1 MRSSRLLQ
9 ILLLLQTRRQLTA
22 RELADELEVSL
33 RTIYRD
39 VEALAAAGVPVYA
52 DQGRAGGYRL
62 VDGYRTKLTGLT
74 EGEAA
79 ALFLVGMPGPAAAL
93 GLTEQTSTAE
103 LKLLAALAPNQRDK
117 AGQLKNR
124 FHLDMPAWYRDAE
137 ESPYLSAV
145 ASAVMEDRRIKVL
158 YRRWEAPR
166 EVERTLEPYG
176 LVLKNGTWYVVAAA
190 PDPGPP
196 DHSPAGRSGLVER
209 KRSKPAG
216 PGGSEPVEGGRSD
229 RVGHGRSGPVGL
241 GRSEPDVHGGSEPL
255 GHPGSEPVGHGG
267 PDPVGHGRSE
277 PLGHAGSEPLG
288 HGGSE
293 SVEHGRSES
302 VGLGRSEPVGRGR
315 VEVREAGRKV
325 GVRTYRVSNIL
336 QLAPTE
342 EVFTRPPGF
351 DLAKRWQEHLDRF
364 EQERFTAK
372 SLVRIS
378 PGLVGR
384 LADLS
389 ATLLLKAIA
398 DTGAEPAEDG
408 SITVAVPIESIGNAA
423 TQLIHYGTSLEVLE
437 PSELRAEV
445 KRLAEGVAALY
456 Q

>member
-22 RELADELEVSL
+22 RELAEELEVSL

-93 GLTEQTSTAE
+93 GLTEQTSAAE
-103 LKLLAALAPNQRDK
+103 LKLLAALAPDQRDR
-117 AGQLKNR
+117 AGRLKNR

-190 PDPGPP
+190 PG
-196 DHSPAGRSGLVER
+196 
-209 KRSKPAG
+209 
-216 PGGSEPVEGGRSD
+216 
-229 RVGHGRSGPVGL
+229 
-241 GRSEPDVHGGSEPL
+241 
-255 GHPGSEPVGHGG
+255 
-267 PDPVGHGRSE
+267 
-277 PLGHAGSEPLG
+277 
-288 HGGSE
+288 
-293 SVEHGRSES
+293 
-302 VGLGRSEPVGRGR
+302 
-315 VEVREAGRKV
+315 

-336 QLAPTE
+336 QLAPTD
-342 EVFTRPPGF
+342 EVFTRPTGF

-364 EQERFTAK
+364 EQERFTGEA
-372 SLVRIS
+372 LVRIAS
-378 PGLVGR
+378 TLVGR

-408 SITVAVPIESIGNAA
+408 SITVTMPIESVAHAA
-423 TQLIHYGTSLEVLE
+423 TQLIRYGKSVEVLE
-437 PSELRAEV
+437 PAELRAEL
-445 KRLAEGVAALY
+445 KSLAESVAGLY
-456 Q
+456 S